1 MAPNPVGGAGFETF
15 WVGPRVAQAYSRIGG
30 LDATNEAHNGY
41 IEVYLNLGLLGVGLI
56 AVLLGHG
63 YRKAVSAFRRDP
75 ALGGLLVAYLAT
87 IVLYN
92 ITEAG
97 FRMLHLE
104 WFFLLLSIMAASRV
118 ISLAETPSE
127 SGRELAGPD
136 PPPWATRMSRH
147 PARMG
152 AAVKTGL
159 SRDAVALRSQHK
171 EASATQALVGG
182 KKTRT

>member
-1 MAPNPVGGAGFETF
+1 MV
-15 WVGPRVAQAYSRIGG
+15 GG
-30 LDATNEAHNGY
+30 LDPTNEAHNGY
-41 IEVYLNLGLLGVGLI
+41 IEVYLNLGLLGLGSI
-56 AVLLGHG
+56 ALLLGQG
-63 YRKAVSAFRRDP
+63 YLKAVSAFRRDP
-75 ALGGLLVAYLAT
+75 ALGGLLVAYFIT
-87 IVLYN
+87 EVTYN

-127 SGRELAGPD
+127 SGRELAD
-136 PPPWATRMSRH
+136 PTRPPWATRMLPG
-147 PARMG
+147 PARIG

-159 SRDAVALRSQHK
+159 SRDAVAIRSQCK